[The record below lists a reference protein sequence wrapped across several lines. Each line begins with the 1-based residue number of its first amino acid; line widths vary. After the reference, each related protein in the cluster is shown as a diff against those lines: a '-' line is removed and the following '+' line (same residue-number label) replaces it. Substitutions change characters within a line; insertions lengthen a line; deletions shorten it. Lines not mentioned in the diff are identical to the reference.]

1 MYKMAVL
8 SKIKPHSDAVD
19 YFKELPFY
27 NKPIKKPKVKRLKNI
42 DRLAELPFYEQL
54 SVIKTDQAF
63 KGYAM
68 SYKVEII
75 EKKDPIVQL
84 KASKLSIKNLFSD
97 LLNETK
103 GFKYQNTVK
112 FLLKKY
118 KHNGEIEFAPVYFNS
133 FTKTVTNHR
142 FRLENYFQ
150 EILYV
155 TDVWINKG
163 SGWNVE
169 SIESQYINIST
180 YRPLSGS
187 FYMDL
192 PVELKSPKK
201 ELINNK
207 NKDQK
212 YFLWCHVKHINPL
225 KENPGKLL
233 KTDKKIAE
241 RLDYDGIE
249 FPVQEKDF
257 SKIEVKNNICITV
270 FGYENKLVF
279 QIYASDQKF
288 EDSIDLLL
296 LIDDERSNYVY
307 IKDFD

>member
-1 MYKMAVL
+1 MYKMTVL
-8 SKIKPHSDAVD
+8 SKIKPYSDAID

-84 KASKLSIKNLFSD
+84 EASKSSIKDLFSD
-97 LLNETK
+97 LLNEAK
-103 GFKYQNTVK
+103 GFKYQITLK
-112 FLLKKY
+112 ITLKKH
-118 KHNGEIEFAPVYFNS
+118 KNTEIEFAPVYFNS
-133 FTKTVTNHR
+133 TTKTVINHR

-150 EILYV
+150 EILYMI
-155 TDVWINKG
+155 DVWIDKG

-169 SIESQYINIST
+169 SIESQNINIST

-187 FYMDL
+187 SSMDL

-201 ELINNK
+201 GLTNIK
-207 NKDQK
+207 NKDK
-212 YFLWCHVKHINPL
+212 KCFL
-225 KENPGKLL
+225 
-233 KTDKKIAE
+233 
-241 RLDYDGIE
+241 
-249 FPVQEKDF
+249 
-257 SKIEVKNNICITV
+257 
-270 FGYENKLVF
+270 
-279 QIYASDQKF
+279 
-288 EDSIDLLL
+288 
-296 LIDDERSNYVY
+296 
-307 IKDFD
+307 